1 MDFVEFLAQSEHKI
15 TLWTDK
21 PPSQPPRGPALA
33 AKAARKLQEQPHVDP
48 QGEGQ
53 GADLDPDKEAG
64 PRLQRFCPLVSRH
77 GGHVL
82 QGEELAARA
91 LCCLHRRG
99 PVGGQWWG
107 GAAKSQWGAPFIY
120 KSPPRAVDR
129 PNQHY

>member
-1 MDFVEFLAQSEHKI
+1 M
-15 TLWTDK
+15 WT
-21 PPSQPPRGPALA
+21 
-33 AKAARKLQEQPHVDP
+33 P

-82 QGEELAARA
+82 QGEELAAAPCAAFTEGAQVGDNGRV
-91 LCCLHRRG
+91 G
-99 PVGGQWWG
+99 PPSHSGGPPLYT
-107 GAAKSQWGAPFIY
+107 SP
-120 KSPPRAVDR
+120 PPRAVDR